1 MWHVYGVWLRWMQL
15 MCVLPEQKG
24 VHDVI
29 WFGVCVPHTGVLHSL
44 MPSPDWGLCVGD
56 PKEKGN

>member
-1 MWHVYGVWLRWMQL
+1 MQL

-56 PKEKGN
+56 PKEKGS